1 MPEDDSGGYRI
12 CPNCGAKNEHS
23 LSNCIECGSFLERQ
37 DSGEGK
43 ADAKAPEDGKGLF
56 LCPNCGSF
64 IMKGSTNCTNCGAQL
79 DSADDISKKEISGEI
94 KTAPKEESKPSLF
107 MCPECGAFMSEQATT
122 CPICGAEITED
133 EEESESEE
141 GTDEGL
147 GIDLEAGMDEDVP
160 DAAGQK
166 AETIICKSCMSEIP
180 AGSERCL
187 VCNTPVQGDDA
198 LSLEALEKLEELIE
212 VIKCPLC
219 GTELSKDATACY
231 NCGTEFSGDKTE
243 YVEEEI
249 DKFFKHLDTLESR
262 KQDKEYRSV
271 AEEVETPKI
280 EAKPLLP
287 PKLKKPAAVAK
298 TPAVRVRAAAV
309 KPERKYEL
317 LFYATLMTLVIH
329 YAGSQF
335 GIDTI
340 WFAAIILYGSFFV
353 FCLILMLGMKELRAP
368 TRKLLV
374 QFSGF
379 VLSASVPLRWLF
391 TGPSTIDIPL
401 LAAGAVVLVTGLIL
415 LEKRRTDSWAT
426 HMYLTCGLSL
436 FFFSSLYAVGNLSV
450 VTDIQSIAV
459 WLVGVAFVLIGF
471 VFMVYRKLFVP
482 IVLRTE
488 DIAPEDAGPEGIKAE
503 KRLPRRVYD
512 DEVPWYSKASALLLL
527 DRYQEA
533 LECSE
538 IAIKINSKNEIAW
551 VIKGNAQSKLGN
563 QLEALKSFNEAIK
576 LNPSYEIAWNNK
588 GNALAR
594 MKNYDEALRCY
605 NEAIKL
611 SPNYREA
618 WVNKG
623 YVLAKLG
630 KYKDAAECA
639 EKVISIAPKAKAE
652 TTASG

>member
-1 MPEDDSGGYRI
+1 MPKDDSEGYRT

-23 LSNCIECGSFLERQ
+23 LSKCVYCGSFLERQ
-37 DSGEGK
+37 DSGEEK
-43 ADAKAPEDGKGLF
+43 VVAKAPEEGKGLF

-64 IMKGSTNCTNCGAQL
+64 MMRGATSCTNCGARL
-79 DSADDISKKEISGEI
+79 DSADDISNKEISGEI
-94 KTAPKEESKPSLF
+94 KAAAKEDEKPSLF

-133 EEESESEE
+133 EEESEPGDMADEE
-141 GTDEGL
+141 VDA
-147 GIDLEAGMDEDVP
+147 DLDTGQDVDVP
-160 DAAGQK
+160 GEVDKK

-249 DKFFKHLDTLESR
+249 DKFFKHLDKLEGR
-262 KQDKEYRSV
+262 KKDKEYRSV
-271 AEEVETPKI
+271 VEEVDTPEI
-280 EAKPLLP
+280 EAKPLPP
-287 PKLKKPAAVAK
+287 PKIKKPAAVAA
-298 TPAVRVRAAAV
+298 TPAVRVRSAAV
-309 KPERKYEL
+309 KPERKYEF

-340 WFAAIILYGSFFV
+340 WFAAIILYGSFFI
-353 FCLILMLGMKELRAP
+353 FSILLMLGIRGLRKP
-368 TRKLLV
+368 SRKLLV
-374 QFSGF
+374 QAGGL
-379 VLSASVPLRWLF
+379 VLSISVPLRWFF
-391 TGPSTIDIPL
+391 TGPGIIDIPL
-401 LAAGAVVLVTGLIL
+401 LIAGALLLVIGLIL
-415 LEKRRTDSWAT
+415 LEKRRTDTRVT
-426 HMYLTCGLSL
+426 HIYLTFGLSL
-436 FFFSSLYAVGNLSV
+436 FFFGSLYAVGHLSMV
-450 VTDIQSIAV
+450 PEVQFITTWI
-459 WLVGVAFVLIGF
+459 VGAAFVLIGF

-482 IVLRTE
+482 IILRTE
-488 DIAPEDAGPEGIKAE
+488 DVAPEDGLEGVKVDR
-503 KRLPRRVYD
+503 RLPRRVYD

-533 LECSE
+533 LECADV
-538 IAIKINSKNEIAW
+538 AIKINSKNEIAW

-563 QLEALKSFNEAIK
+563 QLDALKSFNEAIK

-605 NEAIKL
+605 NEAIKI
-611 SPNYREA
+611 SPDYREA

-652 TTASG
+652 TSASG

>member
-1 MPEDDSGGYRI
+1 MPKDDSEGYGI
-12 CPNCGAKNEHS
+12 CPNCGAKNDQS
-23 LSNCIECGSFLERQ
+23 LSNCVYCGYALEPKE
-37 DSGEGK
+37 S
-43 ADAKAPEDGKGLF
+43 GKGLF

-64 IMKGSTNCTNCGAQL
+64 IMKGATTCTSCGARL
-79 DSADDISKKEISGEI
+79 DSAEGISEKEISDDI
-94 KTAPKEESKPSLF
+94 KAAANGDGKPSLF

-133 EEESESEE
+133 EEDSDSEDV
-141 GTDEGL
+141 TDEE
-147 GIDLEAGMDEDVP
+147 LEPASDIETGKDVDVPEDVEE
-160 DAAGQK
+160 K
-166 AETIICKSCMSEIP
+166 AETIYCKSCMSEIP
-180 AGSERCL
+180 VGSERCL
-187 VCNTPVQGDDA
+187 VCNTPVRGEDA

-231 NCGTEFSGDKTE
+231 NCGTEFSGDKKE

-249 DKFFKHLDTLESR
+249 DKFFKHLDKLETR
-262 KQDKEYRSV
+262 KKDKEYKSV
-271 AEEVETPKI
+271 VDEVDMPEKVPG
-280 EAKPLLP
+280 PLP
-287 PKLKKPAAVAK
+287 VPKLKKPATVAS
-298 TPAVRVRAAAV
+298 TPAVRTRSTAL
-309 KPERKYEL
+309 KPERKYEF

-353 FCLILMLGMKELRAP
+353 FSLLLIPGMKGLRTAP
-368 TRKLLV
+368 RKLLV
-374 QFSGF
+374 LASAF
-379 VLSASVPLRWLF
+379 VLSVSVPLRWF
-391 TGPSTIDIPL
+391 ITGPGAIDVPL
-401 LAAGAVVLVTGLIL
+401 LIGGAALLVIGLIL
-415 LEKRRTDSWAT
+415 LEKRRTDNRVT
-426 HMYLTCGLSL
+426 HLYLTFGLSL
-436 FFFSSLYAVGNLSV
+436 FFFSSIYAVGHLSMV
-450 VTDIQSIAV
+450 PDVQFIAV
-459 WLVGVAFVLIGF
+459 WVVGAAFVLLGF

-482 IVLRTE
+482 IILRTE
-488 DIAPEDAGPEGIKAE
+488 DIAPGDSGPDGVRAD

-533 LECSE
+533 LECSD

-588 GNALAR
+588 GNTLAR

-630 KYKDAAECA
+630 KYKDAAACA

-652 TTASG
+652 TSASG